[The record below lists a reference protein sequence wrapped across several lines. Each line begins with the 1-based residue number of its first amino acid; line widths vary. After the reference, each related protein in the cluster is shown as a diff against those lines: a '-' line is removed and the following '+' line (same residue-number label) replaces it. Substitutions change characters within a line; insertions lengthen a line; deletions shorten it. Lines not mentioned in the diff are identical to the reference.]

1 VNRADLKSR
10 ISEGQ
15 SRHAA
20 RVSLI
25 VSAALLILLPLTSR
39 GAQQSPAKP
48 LADGT
53 VLPNVDGKLI
63 AGGASDAWLFELIA
77 DANSV
82 YGPVAAGTRFEL
94 LPCATLEQLIAD
106 VNDRYAPTYR
116 LSARVTRFRDKSFL
130 LPMYYLPLSK
140 LKNAESPGVQDKQS
154 QTLPGS
160 ARSGQGD
167 PELKIPQE
175 IAEKLKDRRMVRGP
189 QRESGK
195 PTVPAA
201 SSRMLVD
208 ALGRIERAAA
218 PAASGLQPP
227 ASDRFVFVPDG
238 FGWNVG
244 RTRYELL
251 PCGVLEQ
258 ALQTQAASPDR
269 IRFNVAGLITEFKGR
284 RYLLLQRAIRAYG
297 LGIFVR

>member
-1 VNRADLKSR
+1 V
-10 ISEGQ
+10 
-15 SRHAA
+15 
-20 RVSLI
+20 I
-25 VSAALLILLPLTSR
+25 VSAALLILLPVTSR
-39 GAQQSPAKP
+39 GAQQNPVRP

-53 VLPNVDGKLI
+53 FLPGADGKLI
-63 AGGASDAWLFELIA
+63 AGGAADVWLFELIA

-106 VNDRYAPTYR
+106 VNDRHAPTYR

-130 LPMYYLPLSK
+130 LSMYYLPLSK
-140 LKNAESPGVQDKQS
+140 LKTAESPGAQDKEL
-154 QTLPGS
+154 QTLQGPV
-160 ARSGQGD
+160 RSGQGD
-167 PELKIPQE
+167 PELTIPQE
-175 IAEKLKDRRMVRGP
+175 VAEKLKDRRVVRGL

-195 PTVPAA
+195 PASPIA

-218 PAASGLQPP
+218 PAAAGLQPP

-258 ALQTQAASPDR
+258 ALQMQTASPDR
-269 IRFNVAGLITEFKGR
+269 IRFNVAGLVTEFKGR
-284 RYLLLQRAIRAYG
+284 KYLLLQRAIRAYG
-297 LGIFVR
+297 QGNLVK